1 MSKSKRAL
9 VLSAGSAKG
18 AYQVGVLR
26 KWLYEDE
33 QDYNILC
40 GVSVGAINVLQLGL
54 TEFGKPKQSYELLYN
69 KWKNVS
75 KHDIYRDWE
84 PFGKISAFWKH
95 AVYDCEPLHNLI
107 KKDYDLDKIR
117 KSKKQIRIGAV
128 CLNDGKKYFAS
139 EKDDN
144 LVDWCCA
151 SACVPILMKP
161 IKINDKFWID
171 GGIKVLTPIG
181 QALALGATEIDI
193 ISCSGSPM
201 PDWTLSDGL
210 WSLLSV
216 AYRSYELM
224 HERIMK
230 ADFHAIGMYNNQFS
244 IIERKKFDNVKIRI
258 IKPREVLHDK
268 VHVLD
273 FNNKQVKKLIDLGY
287 NDACKYS
294 ENIK

>member
-1 MSKSKRAL
+1 MSDTRRAL

-54 TEFGKPKQSYELLYN
+54 TQFGNPRESYQLLYN

-75 KHDIYRDWE
+75 KENIYRDWE
-84 PFGKISAFWKH
+84 PFGKLSALWRQ
-95 AVYDCEPLHNLI
+95 AVYDCSPLHDLIRQDFDI
-107 KKDYDLDKIR
+107 KKIR
-117 KSKKQIRIGAV
+117 DSNKQIRVGAV
-128 CLNDGKKYFAS
+128 CLNDGQKYFAS

-144 LVDWCCA
+144 LLDWCCA
-151 SACVPILMKP
+151 SASVPILMKP
-161 IKINDKFWID
+161 VKINNKFWID
-171 GGIKVLTPIG
+171 GGIKVLTPIA

-193 ISCSGSPM
+193 ISCSGTPS
-201 PDWTLSDGL
+201 PDWKLSEGL

-230 ADFHAIGMYNNQFS
+230 ADFHAIGLYNQFS
-244 IIERKKFDNVKIRI
+244 IIEKPKFDNVKIRI
-258 IKPREVLHDK
+258 IRPKEVLHDK

-273 FNNKQVKKLIDLGY
+273 FDNNTVRRLMDMGY
-287 NDACKYS
+287 RDASKYS
-294 ENIK
+294 NYI